1 MTKDTTQN
9 ILSQIDQGKNKILKT
24 QEVIEKQEGIVN
36 KYIQLAEE
44 EKDKARS
51 LKLRME
57 ELELDLEKLQTMK
70 LQEEKKIERLN
81 RESAIL

>member
-1 MTKDTTQN
+1 M
-9 ILSQIDQGKNKILKT
+9 
-24 QEVIEKQEGIVN
+24 N

-44 EKDKARS
+44 EKDKSRV

-70 LQEEKKIERLN
+70 QSEEKKIEKLN
-81 RESAIL
+81 R